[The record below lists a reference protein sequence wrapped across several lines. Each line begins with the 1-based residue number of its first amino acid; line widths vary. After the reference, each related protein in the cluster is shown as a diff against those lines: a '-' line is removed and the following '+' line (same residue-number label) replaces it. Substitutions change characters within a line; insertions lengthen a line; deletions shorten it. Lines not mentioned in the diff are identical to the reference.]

1 MGNIISTPKHQHLK
15 ATNLKETGFESFTEV
30 SSSIRGGCIEVVT
43 DESCGEASNLLKP
56 AKAIRLLNLNDLSE

>member
-1 MGNIISTPKHQHLK
+1 MGNIISIPKHQRLK
-15 ATNLKETGFESFTEV
+15 ATKLEETGFESFTEV